1 MGKKVNENIER
12 RLRFC
17 STLPTLPAVAIKV
30 IELANDPG
38 ATMVQISDHVSLDPA
53 LAAKLL
59 KVANSPLYQTR
70 RTPSNVR
77 QAVSLMGT
85 HAAIMIALS
94 FSLTSSIKKQHVSGA
109 MDTNLFWRRAV
120 LSALAC
126 RSLGEK
132 LEMEALD
139 DLFLAGLL
147 QDIGILVFDTMMPE
161 EYQPLL
167 ASPSNHDALLAA
179 ERATFD
185 CGHDEVGY
193 WLLKRWKLP
202 EYLAL
207 ACLASHCPPSPDTT
221 ATMAA
226 CVAASGYIADS
237 LLHPDDAG
245 MASRA
250 ADEVRQR
257 LALDAGALANVLDTI
272 RAGLHAVEELFDVSV
287 LDPSQAA
294 AIMAEAKDLLVVH
307 NLHKVRELEEKSQRD
322 ALTGVHNRGYFDDA
336 LRREFDLATRH
347 AWPLSLVLIDIDHFK
362 AVNDTYGHP
371 VGDSVLVSVV
381 RTVLGQIRQDDIL
394 ARYGGE
400 EFALILPGTA
410 LMPATKLLGRLKD
423 SIASLTHLDD
433 RGKPITVTASIGV
446 ATHMDEVTRFDRP
459 EDLLKAVDRALYAA
473 KQAGRN
479 RVVTWDEGMA
489 VPVSPL

>member
-1 MGKKVNENIER
+1 MNENIER
-12 RLRFC
+12 RLQFC

-109 MDTNLFWRRAV
+109 MDTNVFWRRAV
-120 LSALAC
+120 LSALVC
-126 RSLGEK
+126 RSLGEQ

-167 ASPSNHDALLAA
+167 TAASNHDALLAA

-237 LLHPDDAG
+237 LLTPDDSA
-245 MASRA
+245 MAARA
-250 ADEVRQR
+250 ADEARQR
-257 LALDAGALANVLDTI
+257 LALDASALASVLDTI
-272 RAGLHAVEELFDVSV
+272 RERLHAVEELFDISI
-287 LDPSQAA
+287 LDPSQVA
-294 AIMAEAKDLLVVH
+294 AIMAEAKELQVMH

-322 ALTGVHNRGYFDDA
+322 ALTGVHNRGYFDEA

-371 VGDSVLVSVV
+371 AGDSVLVSVV
-381 RTVLGQIRQDDIL
+381 RTILGQIRQDDIL

-410 LMPATKLLGRLKD
+410 LMPSTKLLGRLKD
-423 SIASLTHLDD
+423 SIAALTLMDD
-433 RGKPITVTASIGV
+433 QGKPITVTASIGV
-446 ATHMDEVTRFDRP
+446 AAHMDDDIRFDRP

-479 RVVTWDEGMA
+479 RVVTWDDGMSMQ
-489 VPVSPL
+489 VNPV